1 MTRIALIRRLS
12 VVAVGWVLA
21 ACSGGTPPTAG
32 VTVAPPTAIS
42 PASPPATATQ
52 SPPPAIASPVAEA
65 TSLPTATAILPTE
78 TLPPTEAVALF
89 NGLPQGYT
97 DDGFPYLGDPAA
109 PVTLIDY
116 SDFL

>member
-1 MTRIALIRRLS
+1 MTRIALIQRLS
-12 VVAVGWVLA
+12 IVSLGLVLVACA
-21 ACSGGTPPTAG
+21 RGTPPTAG
-32 VTVAPPTAIS
+32 AAAPPRTAVS
-42 PASPPATATQ
+42 PASPPVTAMP
-52 SPPPAIASPVAEA
+52 SPALVEA
-65 TSLPTATAILPTE
+65 TSLPTAAAILPTE

-89 NGLPQGYT
+89 DGIPQGYT